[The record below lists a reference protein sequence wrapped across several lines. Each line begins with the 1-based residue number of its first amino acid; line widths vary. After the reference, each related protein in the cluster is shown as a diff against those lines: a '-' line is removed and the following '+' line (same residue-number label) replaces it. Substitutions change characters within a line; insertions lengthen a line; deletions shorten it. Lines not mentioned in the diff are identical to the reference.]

1 MASPNQRWVIVIGI
15 LLLDPNMDIFSHIV
29 AFMLCSWQNFSST
42 YCCYVS
48 TGHLAS
54 AILLDPKYQTF
65 SARTMG
71 DIVTIL
77 LSDSNIEHFE
87 PYRCIGVRLGC
98 QLSDHISLVLRW
110 GVNNWHKKYQVGVT
124 VMPKGISPIT
134 APYRP
139 FFPILLHHPG
149 SAYIFWNNRQILTF
163 KVSKGPY
170 WSLLHDRIIC
180 KWCQCLLGGQIW
192 N

>member
-1 MASPNQRWVIVIGI
+1 MGDSYHDIIVGPKYGHFQPYCCIHVVFMTEFLQHI
-15 LLLDPNMDIFSHIV
+15 LLLCIE
-29 AFMLCSWQNFSST
+29 
-42 YCCYVS
+42 
-48 TGHLAS
+48 GHLAS

-110 GVNNWHKKYQVGVT
+110 GVNN
-124 VMPKGISPIT
+124 
-134 APYRP
+134 
-139 FFPILLHHPG
+139 
-149 SAYIFWNNRQILTF
+149 
-163 KVSKGPY
+163 
-170 WSLLHDRIIC
+170 
-180 KWCQCLLGGQIW
+180 
-192 N
+192 